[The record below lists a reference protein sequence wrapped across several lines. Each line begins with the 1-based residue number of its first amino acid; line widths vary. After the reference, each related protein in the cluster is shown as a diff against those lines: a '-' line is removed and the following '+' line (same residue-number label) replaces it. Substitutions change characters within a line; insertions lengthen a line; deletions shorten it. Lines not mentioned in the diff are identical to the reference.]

1 MKEMQARLQ
10 KMERILEISRELT
23 STIALGPLLRKI
35 VDTASELT
43 GSERASILLL
53 DASTGELRFR
63 TASGEQSGQLADI
76 PVPIDGS
83 VAGAVLTSNEPL
95 VILDAQTDPR
105 HFAGVG
111 QKIGLEV
118 HSLLAVPLR
127 IKDHCIGVL
136 EAINKQGDAEFSQE
150 DMYTLMALGDQAAVA
165 IENARLILA
174 ERTAYEQLGELDKLK
189 SDFISIASHELRT
202 PLSLILLYAA
212 VLREELGVESR
223 AQLDAVLRAA
233 TRLKHIME
241 TMLNLRYLETGE
253 LDLMPSRF
261 DLREEVRGVCADYE
275 ALAGTGGL
283 SLDMDV
289 PDEEMPIYADRENVR
304 VILDNLVSN
313 AVRFTPA
320 GGRVRVKL
328 CRQGAD
334 LEISVIDTGVGIPQA
349 DLERVFDRFYQVED
363 HLTRRQGGM
372 GLGLA
377 IVKGLVELHGGRVR
391 AESVQGRGSRFVIV
405 LPPRVP
411 GTVAGEA
418 ELVGPFIG

>member
-1 MKEMQARLQ
+1 MHEMQARLQ

-23 STIALGPLLRKI
+23 STTTLGPLLRKI

-43 GSERASILLL
+43 DSDKASILLR
-53 DASTGELRFR
+53 DTRTGELRFR
-63 TASGEQSGQLADI
+63 TASGDLPNELASI
-76 PVPIDGS
+76 PVPIEGS
-83 VAGAVLTSNEPL
+83 IAGTVLMSKEPL
-95 VILDAQTDPR
+95 IIRNAQTDPR
-105 HFAGVG
+105 HFGGVG
-111 QKIGLEV
+111 QKVGLEIR
-118 HSLLAVPLR
+118 SLLAVPLQ

-136 EAINKQGDAEFSQE
+136 EAINKRGDGEFSTE
-150 DMYTLMALGDQAAVA
+150 DVDTLMALAAQAAVA

-174 ERTAYEQLGELDKLK
+174 ERKAYERLGELDKLK
-189 SDFISIASHELRT
+189 SDFISIASHDLRT

-212 VLREELGVESR
+212 VLREELEEESR

-241 TMLNLRYLETGE
+241 TMFNLRYLESGE
-253 LDLMPSRF
+253 MDLMPTRF
-261 DLREEVRGVCADYE
+261 DLRDEVQAVCADYE

-283 SLDMDV
+283 SLSMDV
-289 PDEEMPIYADRENVR
+289 LDEEMPIYADRENVR

-328 CRQGAD
+328 CRRAQY
-334 LEISVIDTGVGIPQA
+334 LEVSVVDTGVGIPRD

-377 IVKGLVELHGGRVR
+377 IVKGLVELHGGRVW
-391 AESVQGRGSRFVIV
+391 AESGPGQGSRFVV
-405 LPPRVP
+405 LLPPSVP
-411 GTVAGEA
+411 GTVVGETKSPD
-418 ELVGPFIG
+418 PFIS

>member
-1 MKEMQARLQ
+1 VPLKVKSDLIGVIYADN
-10 KMERILEISRELT
+10 RIRSGIFRE
-23 STIALGPLLRKI
+23 
-35 VDTASELT
+35 
-43 GSERASILLL
+43 SERDLL
-53 DASTGELRFR
+53 
-63 TASGEQSGQLADI
+63 TA
-76 PVPIDGS
+76 
-83 VAGAVLTSNEPL
+83 
-95 VILDAQTDPR
+95 
-105 HFAGVG
+105 FA
-111 QKIGLEV
+111 
-118 HSLLAVPLR
+118 
-127 IKDHCIGVL
+127 
-136 EAINKQGDAEFSQE
+136 N
-150 DMYTLMALGDQAAVA
+150 QAAVA

-174 ERTAYEQLGELDKLK
+174 ERKAYEQLGELDKLK

-212 VLREELGVESR
+212 VLREEVGVESR

-241 TMLNLRYLETGE
+241 TMLNLRYLETGQ
-253 LDLMPSRF
+253 LDLMPTRF

-289 PDEEMPIYADRENVR
+289 PDEEMLIYADRENVR

-328 CRQGAD
+328 CRQGTD
-334 LEISVIDTGVGIPQA
+334 LEVSVVDTGVGIPEA

-377 IVKGLVELHGGRVR
+377 IVKGLVKLHGGRVW

-405 LPPRVP
+405 LPPYIP
-411 GTVAGEA
+411 GTVPGEA
-418 ELVGPFIG
+418 EFVGPFIR

>member
-1 MKEMQARLQ
+1 MDEMQVRLQ

-23 STIALGPLLRKI
+23 STTALGPLLRKI
-35 VDTASELT
+35 VNMASELT
-43 GSERASILLL
+43 DSDKASILLR
-53 DASTGELRFR
+53 DTRTGELRFR
-63 TASGEQSGQLADI
+63 TASGSQSGELASI
-76 PVPIDGS
+76 PVPIEGS
-83 VAGAVLTSNEPL
+83 IAGAVLLSGKPL
-95 VILDAQTDPR
+95 NIPDARTDPR
-105 HFAGVG
+105 HFGSIK
-111 QKIGLEV
+111 QKTGLETR
-118 HSLLAVPLR
+118 SLLTVPLQ
-127 IKDHCIGVL
+127 IKDHCIGAL
-136 EAINKQGDAEFSQE
+136 QAMNKQGDGEFSQE
-150 DMYTLMALGDQAAVA
+150 DVDTLMTLAAQAAVA

-174 ERTAYEQLGELDKLK
+174 ERKAYERLGELDRLK

-212 VLREELGVESR
+212 VLREELEEESR

-241 TMLNLRYLETGE
+241 TMFNLRYLETGE
-253 LDLMPSRF
+253 VDLTPTRF
-261 DLREEVRGVCADYE
+261 DLRDEVHGVCMDYE

-320 GGRVRVKL
+320 GGRVHVKL
-328 CRQGAD
+328 CRQAEC
-334 LEISVIDTGVGIPQA
+334 LEVSVVDTGVGIPRD

-377 IVKGLVELHGGRVR
+377 IVKGLVELHDGRVW
-391 AESVQGRGSRFVIV
+391 AENTPGQGSRFVV
-405 LPPRVP
+405 LLPPRVP
-411 GTVAGEA
+411 GTAVGEMKSP
-418 ELVGPFIG
+418 GPFIT